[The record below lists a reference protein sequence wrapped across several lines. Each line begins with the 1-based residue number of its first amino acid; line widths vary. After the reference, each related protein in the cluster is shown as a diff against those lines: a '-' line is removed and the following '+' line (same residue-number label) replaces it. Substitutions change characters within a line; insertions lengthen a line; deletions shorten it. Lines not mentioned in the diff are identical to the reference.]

1 MTDNSVAKMTLP
13 SGALLIGEDRIS
25 DSTGGRFE
33 HIFPGS
39 GQTNAEISIAGAAE
53 IDRAVE
59 LGWKAQ
65 LDWVALDVETRRDI
79 MLRLSDLVRE
89 HMAELTAISVH
100 DNGVPITV
108 SRLQPFA
115 LDRYIRWY
123 AGAIDKATG
132 STVAGGGVDDVN
144 LVEYEPYGVVGVIIP
159 WNGPLFQIGMNVIPA
174 LAAGNAV
181 VLKPSELAPLSPLR
195 FGELVL
201 EAGFPPGLL
210 SVVPGGAETG
220 EALVRHPRVRKVHF
234 TGSTAS
240 GRKVII
246 AAAENLTPVATELG
260 GKAASIVFA
269 DADLASVAQNAAFS
283 GPIGLSG
290 QNCASGS
297 RLLVQDSVYD
307 EFVAHFTAA
316 VQAAPMGDPFSEANF
331 VGPLITESATDK
343 VMASVDAA
351 RTKGMGQLILGGQR
365 AGGDL
370 ASGYYVQPTI
380 FSDVDSTSPLAQQEI
395 FGPISSIIR
404 FSTED
409 EAVAIANSTVYGLV
423 NYVSTTDLARAHRV
437 ARRLESGTVWVNQG
451 MDVVPM
457 APYGGYKHSGN
468 GRAGGMAGLHQFQ
481 QVKTIRVA
489 VPAD

>member
-1 MTDNSVAKMTLP
+1 
-13 SGALLIGEDRIS
+13 
-25 DSTGGRFE
+25 
-33 HIFPGS
+33 
-39 GQTNAEISIAGAAE
+39 
-53 IDRAVE
+53 
-59 LGWKAQ
+59 
-65 LDWVALDVETRRDI
+65 
-79 MLRLSDLVRE
+79 
-89 HMAELTAISVH
+89 VH

-108 SRLQPFA
+108 SGMQPFT

-123 AGAIDKATG
+123 AGAIDKTTG

-181 VLKPSELAPLSPLR
+181 VLKPSELAPLSSLR
-195 FGELVL
+195 LGELVL

-220 EALVRHPRVRKVHF
+220 EALVRHSRVRKVHF

-246 AAAENLTPVATELG
+246 AAAENLTPVACELG

-269 DADLASVAQNAAFS
+269 DADLAMVAQNAALS
-283 GPIGLSG
+283 GPIALSG
-290 QNCASGS
+290 QSCSAGN
-297 RLLVQDSVYD
+297 RLLVEDSVYD

-331 VGPLITESATDK
+331 VGPLITESAMNK
-343 VMASVDAA
+343 VMASVNAA
-351 RTKGMGQLILGGQR
+351 HTEGMGELILGGQR

-380 FSDVDSTSPLAQQEI
+380 FSEVDSTSPLAQQEI
-395 FGPISSIIR
+395 FGPVSAIIR

-409 EAVAIANSTVYGLV
+409 EAVAIANGTAYGLV
-423 NYVSTTDLARAHRV
+423 NFLSTTNLARAHRV

-451 MDVVPM
+451 VDVGPT

-468 GRAGGMAGLHQFQ
+468 GRSGGMLGLHQFQ

-489 VPAD
+489 VPPSE